1 MAIAPQNNAEI
12 LREVDDQLRR
22 DQIVRLGK
30 RWGLVAIG
38 VIVAGLLALGGWLW
52 WRAERQEAVGLEGE
66 AMASAITK
74 LESGNTRGAEPQFKA
89 LTTSKADGYRV
100 AARIALADGL
110 LSKNDT
116 KGAASAYAA
125 IAADASVAQPFRDLA
140 LIRQTTAEFDTLKP
154 EIVVSRLRGL
164 TVAGNPWLGSAGEM
178 VAVAYLRQ
186 GKRDLAG
193 ATFGAMVKDKGVPDS
208 IRSRAVQM
216 AGVLGVEVEL
226 PDAGAAGGGGAAV
239 AGEARN

>member
-12 LREVDDQLRR
+12 LREVDDELRR
-22 DQIVRLGK
+22 DQVVRLWK
-30 RWGLVAIG
+30 RWGLMAVG
-38 VIVAGLLALGGWLW
+38 LIVAALIALGGWLW
-52 WRAERQEAVGLEGE
+52 WRSERTEAIGVEGE
-66 AMASAITK
+66 QMAAALTK
-74 LESGNTRGAEPQFKA
+74 LEGGNARGAEPQLKA
-89 LTTSKADGYRV
+89 LTDSKAQGYRV

-110 LSKNDT
+110 LAKNDT
-116 KGAASAYAA
+116 KGAASAYGA
-125 IAADASVAQPFRDLA
+125 IAGDAAVAQPFRDLA
-140 LIRQTTAEFDTLKP
+140 LIRQTAAEYDALTPDQVVARLKP
-154 EIVVSRLRGL
+154 LA
-164 TVAGNPWLGSAGEM
+164 VAGAPWFGSAGEM

-193 ATFGAMVKDKGVPDS
+193 ATFGALVKDKGVPDS